1 MKVLFIAR
9 STLDS
14 TRGGDTTQVHR
25 TAAELR
31 NLGMSVDI
39 VLAGTRVVTN
49 QYDIIHLFNI
59 IRPADLLAYTA
70 NCSVPIVISTIYL
83 DYSEY
88 DQKARGGI
96 ASAVAKFVG
105 KFQAEYLKTWLRA
118 LKGQDKLHSKSYLLG
133 HRLGMRTLAS
143 RAALLLP
150 NSTNEAER
158 FFEDM
163 GRKYPFVSIPNG
175 VDQDVLNYKPKGER
189 NAKQVLCVA
198 QIEGRKNQHLLIEAI
213 KQLDADLVIVG
224 KASPNNISYEQYCRS
239 IASNQVKFTGYIS
252 REELLE
258 LYHTSAVHVLPSW
271 FETTGLSSLEAAS
284 AGCNLVV
291 SDRGD
296 THEYFDGYAEFCVPD
311 DVDSITEAIKRAM
324 VKPSTIEFQS
334 LIRTRYTWQAAAKA
348 TLEAY
353 KSVLP

>member
-14 TRGGDTTQVHR
+14 IRGGDTTQVHR
-25 TAAELR
+25 TASELR
-31 NLGMSVDI
+31 NLGVTVDI
-39 VLAGTRVVTN
+39 VLAGNEVVTN

-70 NCSVPIVISTIYL
+70 KCNVPIVISTIYL

-88 DQKARGGI
+88 DQKARGGM
-96 ASAVAKFVG
+96 ASLVAKLVG
-105 KFQAEYLKTWLRA
+105 KFRAEYLKALLRA
-118 LKGQDKLHSKSYLLG
+118 LKGQDKLYSKSYVLG

-150 NSTNEAER
+150 NSRNEAER

-163 GRKYPFVSIPNG
+163 GSKYPFAPIPNG

-189 NAKQVLCVA
+189 KVKQVLCVA
-198 QIEGRKNQHLLIEAI
+198 QIEGRKNQHLLIQAI
-213 KQLDADLVIVG
+213 KQLDVDLVIVG
-224 KASPNNISYEQYCRS
+224 KASPNNVSYEKHCRS
-239 IASNQVKFTGYIS
+239 IASNRVRFTGYIS

-271 FETTGLSSLEAAS
+271 FETTGLSSLEAAA
-284 AGCNLVV
+284 AGCNVV
-291 SDRGD
+291 VGDRGD
-296 THEYFDGYAEFCVPD
+296 TREYFDGYAEFCAPD
-311 DVDSITEAIKRAM
+311 DVDSITEAIKRAIA
-324 VKPSTIEFQS
+324 KPAMIEFQT